1 MSNIDFDKL
10 KSMNFALPEYDLRPM
25 QSHIPQLNRQQEQ
38 TIRAIEQARAEKEA
52 EELRRHNEIVAALK
66 EAGEKG
72 ATIVVGDNA
81 KDVQIQQNTTGSTQ
95 VIQKDE
101 ELDYEKV
108 KNVLTEIC
116 EYFALPQFQSAFGG
130 NSDNVKSIVKET
142 LDAVEKK
149 EDETLIK
156 KSLRVLR
163 EIAIGAAGNLIA
175 SGVVA
180 LLGTLP
186 IG

>member
-1 MSNIDFDKL
+1 MSDIDLDKL
-10 KSMNFALPEYDLRPM
+10 KSMNFAPPEYDLRPM
-25 QSHIPQLNRQQEQ
+25 QSHIAQLNRQQE

-95 VIQKDE
+95 VIQKNE

-116 EYFALPQFQSAFGG
+116 EYFALPQFQPAFGG

>member
-25 QSHIPQLNRQQEQ
+25 QSHIAQLNRQQEQ
-38 TIRAIEQARAEKEA
+38 AIRAIEQAKEA

-95 VIQKDE
+95 VIQNTE
-101 ELDYEKV
+101 ELDYERV
-108 KNVLTEIC
+108 INVLTEIC

-142 LDAVEKK
+142 LNAVEKK
-149 EDETLIK
+149 EDKTLIK

-163 EIAIGAAGNLIA
+163 EIAIGAAGNLIS

>member
-1 MSNIDFDKL
+1 MSNSSFDKL
-10 KSMNFALPEYDLRPM
+10 KGLNFN
-25 QSHIPQLNRQQEQ
+25 IPNYCTDPFQHQIAEFSSQQEK
-38 TIRAIEQARAEKEA
+38 TLRALEKAREEKAA
-52 EELRRHNEIVAALK
+52 EELRRYNEILAALR

-72 ATIVVGDNA
+72 AAIVVGDNA

-95 VIQKDE
+95 VIQNVE

-108 KNVLTEIC
+108 KTVLTEIC
-116 EYFALPQFQSAFGG
+116 EYFALPQFRSAFGE

-149 EDETLIK
+149 ENKTLIK

-163 EIAIGAAGNLIA
+163 DIAIGASGNLIA

>member
-1 MSNIDFDKL
+1 MSDIDLDKL

-25 QSHIPQLNRQQEQ
+25 QSHIAQLNRQQEQ

-95 VIQKDE
+95 VIQKAE
-101 ELDYEKV
+101 ELDYERSKTFLL
-108 KNVLTEIC
+108 KSANTLHYHNFSPHLEEIVITSNP
-116 EYFALPQFQSAFGG
+116 L
-130 NSDNVKSIVKET
+130 
-142 LDAVEKK
+142 
-149 EDETLIK
+149 
-156 KSLRVLR
+156 LRKHWMQ
-163 EIAIGAAGNLIA
+163 
-175 SGVVA
+175 
-180 LLGTLP
+180 
-186 IG
+186 